1 MTSKFDSNLR
11 ALVTKVRFNSL
22 GFFFISF
29 IIPIIAY
36 LDFGVDALQMG
47 MLFSLQIVGATI
59 SGPLIGLLA
68 DRRKL
73 RAKLIFIGSVGRLLA
88 YVLLYLSIIFQGYW
102 LMAISTFSLGFAAG
116 FFWSPLRAI
125 ISDATE
131 YQYRS
136 EAFGIL
142 SQQTGMGTFY
152 GALVGF
158 TILITANEASLGP
171 EWAYVGLLVFGLANV
186 YAGIQI
192 LRITP
197 RVPLI
202 DISEQKEM
210 LPRVKDEI
218 KEYSTTSL
226 RTNLV
231 VAFVIF
237 LVILFVESIIGS
249 LIAPFVELFILA
261 NITEDIITVA
271 WLYAPAG
278 FISMLVAPKLGE
290 IADKVRPR
298 YWLSLTSI
306 LGALTTWLLI
316 NTTEPILIALL
327 FIIDTTVVAS
337 AGLVLS
343 KILSNVSKNR
353 RGSIFGLQGFSE
365 NTGLIAG
372 PLVGGILWEGVNYR
386 APFLLSIG
394 VELVISVV
402 YFLILSFFIFDI
414 NAENKNE
421 TIDDL

>member
-11 ALVTKVRFNSL
+11 ALVTQVRYNSL
-22 GFFFISF
+22 GFFFVSF

-36 LDFGVDALQMG
+36 LNFGVDALQMG
-47 MLFSLQIVGATI
+47 LLFSLQIVGATI

-73 RAKLIFIGSVGRLLA
+73 RAKLIFIGSFGRMLA
-88 YVLLYLSIIFQGYW
+88 YFLLYLSIIFRGYW

-152 GALVGF
+152 GAIVGF
-158 TILITANEASLGP
+158 FILITASEASLGP
-171 EWAYVGLLVFGLANV
+171 EWAYAGLLVFGLANV
-186 YAGIQI
+186 YAGIKI

-197 RVPLI
+197 KVPLV
-202 DISEQKEM
+202 DINEQKEM

-237 LVILFVESIIGS
+237 LVILFVESVIGS
-249 LIAPFVELFILA
+249 LIAPFVELFILE
-261 NITEDIITVA
+261 NITDSIITVA

-290 IADKVRPR
+290 FADKVRPR
-298 YWLSLTSI
+298 YWLSLTSV

-316 NTTEPILIALL
+316 NTTEPILVALL
-327 FIIDTTVVAS
+327 FIIDTTVVVS

-343 KILSNVSKNR
+343 KLLSNVSKNR
-353 RGSIFGLQGFSE
+353 RGSVFGLQGFSE
-365 NTGLIAG
+365 NTGNITG
-372 PLVGGILWEGVNYR
+372 PIVGGILWESLNYR

-394 VELVISVV
+394 VELVMSVV
-402 YFLILSFFIFDI
+402 YLLVLSFFIFDPE
-414 NAENKNE
+414 NANE
-421 TIDDL
+421 TMDDL